1 MAKYYY
7 VNKKTG
13 RSAIHRVHT
22 ADCPLL
28 APLEE
33 RFFLGTFYSQL
44 DAVKQARK
52 YYLRAEICESC
63 GQRPLK
69 KALNEKI
76 GAACRPAAFLLTR

>member
-13 RSAIHRVHT
+13 RSAIYRVHT

-69 KALNEKI
+69 KPSMKKSAL
-76 GAACRPAAFLLTR
+76 PAAPLLSC